1 MPNTFT
7 LVTILVQF
15 ESFFTRTII
24 ASCYIFTN
32 LAAAM
37 ERISWVTFVDVFENE
52 NRKLDGR

>member
-15 ESFFTRTII
+15 ESFFTRTKI
-24 ASCYIFTN
+24 ASCCILTN

-37 ERISWVTFVDVFENE
+37 ARIIWITFVDVFENE